1 MSLFTEFAVTVKAEN
16 PNEHISFIYGEDS
29 EIIISYTGSN
39 LCYGKLP
46 AFYQPRKNTTMI
58 NIALAGTSP
67 FGSGLQAA
75 LMENRHTGRIP
86 LLVTV
91 YAPVNVVVGN
101 FKLRRIKVYV
111 NCTLVIDNLQPNKK
125 VGILSSKYDYSVAI

>member
-1 MSLFTEFAVTVKAEN
+1 
-16 PNEHISFIYGEDS
+16 
-29 EIIISYTGSN
+29 
-39 LCYGKLP
+39 
-46 AFYQPRKNTTMI
+46 MI